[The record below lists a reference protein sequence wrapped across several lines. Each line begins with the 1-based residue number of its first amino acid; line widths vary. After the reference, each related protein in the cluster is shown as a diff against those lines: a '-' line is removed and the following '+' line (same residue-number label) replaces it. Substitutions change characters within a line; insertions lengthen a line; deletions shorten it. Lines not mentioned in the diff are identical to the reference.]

1 MNGPLRVACVGAL
14 GRMGERVRAAVGEA
28 VDAELVGALESHG
41 HAGLGTE
48 LGPGVRVVDD
58 ARVAELTATVRQVA
72 PTAFWTVQRLGKA
85 HASVLPEG
93 FLQIAG

>member
-58 ARVAELTATVRQVA
+58 ARVAFANAEVVIDFSIPRSSCAALRVA
-72 PTAFWTVQRLGKA
+72 ADRGVAYVCGTT
-85 HASVLPEG
+85 G
-93 FLQIAG
+93 F